1 MRHFETVIRWHGHG
15 VVMEFETDRR
25 RFLELTGAGTALAF
39 TGCNALQN
47 TGVNN
52 TENNTENTTGTT
64 TTRTPVEKATVTVA
78 VQADQQKLQ
87 QRQQEITSELQ
98 AGNISRAEAQ
108 QQFRSV
114 QNELRSTAVAS
125 FKEQAQSKSNLAIEN
140 SVNQLGVLLV
150 SGPPAAL
157 IDILSAGEASALLPE
172 ATFQQAK
179 SQAAQQNE
187 TPTSS

>member
-1 MRHFETVIRWHGHG
+1 
-15 VVMEFETDRR
+15 MEFDTDRR
-25 RFLELTGAGTALAF
+25 RFLELTGTGTALAF
-39 TGCNALQN
+39 AGCSALQN
-47 TGVNN
+47 NA
-52 TENNTENTTGTT
+52 ENNTENSTENNTGTT
-64 TTRTPVEKATVTVA
+64 TTSTAVEKAIVTAA

-87 QRQQEITSELQ
+87 QRKQEITSELQ

-125 FKEQAQSKSNLAIEN
+125 FKERAQSKSNLTVEN
-140 SVNQLGVLLV
+140 SVDQLGVLLV

-187 TPTSS
+187 TPTSG